1 MADMIRRR
9 GLALIGLVALVL
21 PTTVLSTGTASADS
35 PSPAMDLSTIAV
47 GDASAIPAGARSAPL
62 PTSVPVTVVLA
73 SAHASALGSYAL
85 AVSTPGNPRYRHF
98 LTSAQVRAQFGASP
112 ATLTAVRRWLGSA
125 GMTVGAPSAG
135 DLVLTATGSPTATAA
150 TFGTTLAAYT
160 TSLGQSRYGAVSAPR
175 VPAALAPVIQSVQGL
190 GGEPSSSVAATST
203 PAISATPVAARTQSS
218 SNRSQAPKACAAA
231 QQAAAATYDLPTIG
245 PSHGTTAPQVAS
257 ALGMSALYGR
267 GDLGQGVT
275 VAVVTG
281 GGDYAD
287 SDVSFYRDC
296 YGTHN
301 QVTRVRVDG
310 GYLGA
315 QTLDDTEVT
324 MDIETVMGLAPKAN
338 LRVYEA
344 PYFSPTFVLA
354 DLAAIAQDNR
364 AQVVTISYAACENQ
378 VGGDDPAAENLVLQ
392 VMAVQ
397 GQTLLAASGDEGSQ
411 ACVGQNAVAGQ
422 DDFTGTYLSQLVVSD
437 PASQL
442 FATAVGGA
450 YLPDLTHPASAT
462 AWNNGPFSS
471 YQGNTATGGGL
482 SQTWAMPTWQRGAK
496 GDTNDLPPACGLTG
510 TSPCREVP
518 DVAGLADPRNG
529 EVIYCT
535 SDQCRQL
542 EAQFPGS
549 PPGWFLA
556 DGTSFASPQWAA
568 LVALTDQGV
577 PGRRVGLITPR
588 LYQVA
593 AGHQGPFVPVQQGNN
608 TYLTTNN
615 DYGVPNPACSY
626 GQAKVAGP
634 CYQAT
639 AGYNLATGLGLPD
652 ASLLVPLLRAS
663 R

>member
-1 MADMIRRR
+1 MIRRR
-9 GLALIGLVALVL
+9 GLALIGLVALVAPAL
-21 PTTVLSTGTASADS
+21 VLGADSATADS
-35 PSPAMDLSTIAV
+35 PTTATTVPTIAV
-47 GDASAIPAGARSAPL
+47 GSASAIPAGARSAPL
-62 PTSVPVTVVLA
+62 PPNVAVTVVLA
-73 SAHASALGSYAL
+73 SAHASALRSYAL
-85 AVSTPGNPRYRHF
+85 AVSMPGNPRYRHF

-135 DLVLTATGSPTATAA
+135 DLVLTATGPPSATAA

-160 TSLGQSRYGAVSAPR
+160 TSSGQSRYGAVGAPR

-190 GGEPSSSVAATST
+190 GGEPSSSVAGSPT
-203 PAISATPVAARTQSS
+203 PAISATPVAAQMQSS
-218 SNRSQAPKACAAA
+218 NHSQAPKACAAA
-231 QQAAAATYDLPTIG
+231 QQAAAATYDDPTIG
-245 PSHGTTAPQVAS
+245 PIHGTTAPQVAS
-257 ALGMSALYGR
+257 ALGMSSLYGR
-267 GDLGQGVT
+267 GDVGQGVT

-287 SDVSFYRDC
+287 SDISFYRDC

-301 QVTRVRVDG
+301 QVTRVRIDG

-324 MDIETVMGLAPKAN
+324 MDIETIMGLAPKAN

-344 PYFSPTFVLA
+344 PYFSPTFVLD

-364 AQVVTISYAACENQ
+364 AQVVTLSYAACENQ

-397 GQTLLAASGDEGSQ
+397 GQTLLAASGDQGSQ
-411 ACVGQNAVAGQ
+411 ACVGQNAIAGQ
-422 DDFTGTYLSQLVVSD
+422 NDFTGTYLSQLVVSD
-437 PASQL
+437 PASQP

-450 YLPDLTHPASAT
+450 YLPDLTDPASAT
-462 AWNNGPFSS
+462 VWNNGPFSS
-471 YQGNTATGGGL
+471 YQGNSATGGGL
-482 SQTWAMPTWQRGAK
+482 SQMWAMPTWQRGVDAN
-496 GDTNDLPPACGLTG
+496 TNDLPAACGLTG

-518 DVAGLADPRNG
+518 DVAALADRRNG
-529 EVIYCT
+529 EGIYCT
-535 SDQCRQL
+535 SSQCRQL
-542 EAQFPGS
+542 EARFPGS

-556 DGTSFASPQWAA
+556 DGTSFATPQWAA
-568 LVALTDQGV
+568 LVALADQGV

-593 AGHQGPFVPVQQGNN
+593 ADGRSPFVPVEHGNN
-608 TYLTTNN
+608 TYLTPNN

-626 GQAKVAGP
+626 GPTKVTGP

-639 AGYNLATGLGLPD
+639 AGYNLATGLGLPN
-652 ASLLVPLLRAS
+652 ASLLVPLLRAA